1 MNTINQA
8 NNNEDVRQTLLKNK
22 DESTGE
28 LFDNADSMNKILEKF
43 TNPSDDEFQIGEVKD
58 DKRIDKILCSKEY
71 KIQLMGTINQTNND
85 EDVRQTRLKIILNI
99 FVFVTAIIGVIAY
112 VRHTDHMIDEE
123 MRVELAK
130 DQSANEYIVR
140 IDEGRY
146 LIFFKY
152 PSEYGLVKK
161 DDYGKYINGSDG
173 DLVYKT
179 NKGTVKRIPMN
190 KISEIKILQE

>member
-1 MNTINQA
+1 MVLSY
-8 NNNEDVRQTLLKNK
+8 EKSRLSKSTLNLM
-22 DESTGE
+22 T
-28 LFDNADSMNKILEKF
+28 LV
-43 TNPSDDEFQIGEVKD
+43 VK
-58 DKRIDKILCSKEY
+58 
-71 KIQLMGTINQTNND
+71 MGTINQTNND

-146 LIFFKY
+146 LIFFK
-152 PSEYGLVKK
+152 
-161 DDYGKYINGSDG
+161 
-173 DLVYKT
+173 
-179 NKGTVKRIPMN
+179 
-190 KISEIKILQE
+190 

>member
-1 MNTINQA
+1 M
-8 NNNEDVRQTLLKNK
+8 TLV
-22 DESTGE
+22 
-28 LFDNADSMNKILEKF
+28 
-43 TNPSDDEFQIGEVKD
+43 VK
-58 DKRIDKILCSKEY
+58 
-71 KIQLMGTINQTNND
+71 MGTINQTNND

-161 DDYGKYINGSDG
+161 DDYEKYINGSDG